1 MLNVRHAIRPFIA
14 WAAVALVI
22 ACSAAPEAGRATG
35 GTGPLVLATS
45 NIAADW
51 IQQVAGD
58 RITVRSIVP
67 RGSDPHAYT
76 PGPRDVAQMADAQAI
91 FAVGLTLE
99 ASWFDRLVKNAAT
112 DPARIVTLGNYVK
125 TIPFEADVR
134 HPATDQGVLF
144 LGVSLDK
151 VRRGALANDE
161 VILRLIDFS
170 GPGHF
175 IAYSV
180 DAFGDPSIAINTS
193 DGISAGDRLRYK
205 AGDHAHLNWSFTAE
219 GSYTV
224 VLETESRLADGTQL
238 RPDRARYQFHV
249 GADVPNSLG
258 SGHVDLRV
266 VLTDGDLRQ
275 RLFDEAYANDYAPDA
290 RVLVVRPKAAISVP
304 DDRRFSFL
312 GRTGAK
318 VWILPQG
325 QEETH
330 SHGPDDPHFWFDPRE
345 VKRVLPAIVDRLS
358 TLDPEGRAAFTA
370 NADAYGRQLD
380 ELHAWIGQEVVKVPA
395 ERRLLVTAHE
405 SLGYLAKAYGFQMVG
420 SVIPGVTTTREP
432 TAAELAKLVTDIR
445 QRKAPALFGETI
457 LDARMAQR
465 IAEESGAKLVTGLHT
480 DSLGQPGTSTENYL
494 AMMRHTVR
502 TIVDALK

>member
-1 MLNVRHAIRPFIA
+1 VLNLKSTLRPIVA
-14 WAAVALVI
+14 WAAVSLVI
-22 ACSAAPEAGRATG
+22 ACSAAPEAGRASG
-35 GTGPLVLATS
+35 GGPLVLSTS
-45 NIAADW
+45 NVVADW
-51 IQQVAGD
+51 IEQLAGD
-58 RITVRSIVP
+58 RMTVRSIVP
-67 RGSDPHAYT
+67 RGGNPHAYA

-99 ASWFDRLVKNAAT
+99 SSWFDRLVKNAAT
-112 DPARIVTLGNYVK
+112 DPARIVTLGAYVK
-125 TIPFEADVR
+125 PIPFDGEVR
-134 HPATDQGVLF
+134 HASADQGVLF

-161 VILRLIDFS
+161 VALKLTEFS

-180 DAFGDPSIAINTS
+180 DGFGEPVVAINTS
-193 DGISAGDRLRYK
+193 DGISAADRLRYK
-205 AGDHAHLNWSFTAE
+205 AGEHAHLNWAFTAE
-219 GSYTV
+219 GDYTV
-224 VLETESRLADGTQL
+224 VLETEARTEGGALL
-238 RPDRARYQFHV
+238 PPDRSRYRFHV
-249 GADVPNSLG
+249 GADVENSLG
-258 SGHVDLRV
+258 SGHVDLRL
-266 VLTDGDLRQ
+266 VLADGDLRQ
-275 RLFDEAYANDYAPDA
+275 QLFDEAYANGYATDA
-290 RVLVVRPKAAISVP
+290 KVLVVRPKAATAIP

-312 GRTGAK
+312 GRAGAT
-318 VWILPQG
+318 VWMLPQG
-325 QEETH
+325 QQASH
-330 SHGPDDPHFWFDPRE
+330 QHGPEDPHFWFDPRE

-358 TLDPEGRAAFTA
+358 VLDPEGRTTFAA
-370 NADAYGRQLD
+370 NAETYGRQLD
-380 ELHAWIGQEVVKVPA
+380 DLHTWIAQEVVKVPA

-432 TAAELAKLVTDIR
+432 TAAELAKLVTDIK
-445 QRKAPALFGETI
+445 QRKVPALFGETI

-480 DSLGQPGTSTENYL
+480 DSLGQPGTHTENYL